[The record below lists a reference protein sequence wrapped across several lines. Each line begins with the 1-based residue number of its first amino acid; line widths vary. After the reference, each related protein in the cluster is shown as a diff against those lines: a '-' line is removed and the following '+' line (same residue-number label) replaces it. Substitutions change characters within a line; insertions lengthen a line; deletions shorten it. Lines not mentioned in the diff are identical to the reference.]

1 MGTAERGQLYD
12 DLHNAKILIFRKEES
27 VYAVDMGNST
37 IVNLRDTDI
46 DLSPL
51 MKHERGMVAKA
62 QPINPPQTSSQ
73 HINAENLLR
82 PTGSDH
88 QSNREWEVGGGS
100 NWDDID
106 DERRF
111 KR

>member
-1 MGTAERGQLYD
+1 MPRSLYSE
-12 DLHNAKILIFRKEES
+12 KEES
-27 VYAVDMGNST
+27 VYAVDLGNST

-51 MKHERGMVAKA
+51 MKHERWTVAKV
-62 QPINPPQTSSQ
+62 QPTNPQQTNSQ
-73 HINAENLLR
+73 HINAGKLLR
-82 PTGSDH
+82 PTGLDH
-88 QSNREWEVGGGS
+88 HSNREWEVGGGS